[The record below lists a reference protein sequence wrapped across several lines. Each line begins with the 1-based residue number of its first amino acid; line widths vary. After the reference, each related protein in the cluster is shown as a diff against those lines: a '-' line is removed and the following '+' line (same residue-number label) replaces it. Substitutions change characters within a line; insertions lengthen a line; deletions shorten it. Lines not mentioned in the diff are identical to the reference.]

1 MQTSPHSL
9 SSASSLSLSLCL
21 SLYIST
27 SLSLSLSLTYL
38 CRSPP
43 LTTTHQ
49 QCLLQLDGNVLQ
61 ALLSLLSSIM
71 AVIQKFLEY
80 VLMLNNRYVNLYN
93 AQYLG
98 YLSLAPCYASINI
111 GNLFENFVWKLDIY
125 IYIQNIFVCLFFFFL
140 NIWVV

>member
-27 SLSLSLSLTYL
+27 SLSLSLSLSLTYL

-71 AVIQKFLEY
+71 AVI
-80 VLMLNNRYVNLYN
+80 
-93 AQYLG
+93 
-98 YLSLAPCYASINI
+98 
-111 GNLFENFVWKLDIY
+111 
-125 IYIQNIFVCLFFFFL
+125 
-140 NIWVV
+140 